1 MHEHHPR
8 DQREHGEHHGHHH
21 HQPGSCRTHPSHIVV
36 CDDPPVIEQHNPYS
50 QLDPAKSVGSGEFR
64 TPEGVEHR
72 PGASYGPGTV
82 IVQQPGTPSG
92 VGGIHPGKCWS
103 PTTSRTDSVR
113 TRCSEHWDPWSHTG
127 CPMASWM
134 FHLVPIISAYLSSRI
149 RNHLSLPQKPPSHNE
164 GFLKNLR
171 VLQEWLILLFQGRD
185 SPQIETNSNAPAI
198 PWRPHQR
205 CRQVQMPKIC
215 MFTGYFLQTAS
226 NCPETSYLLL

>member
-1 MHEHHPR
+1 MSIGTSTVQWILLRPVGQAEHARHPIR
-8 DQREHGEHHGHHH
+8 PVKRDGTQRQDQRTVAGMG
-21 HQPGSCRTHPSHIVV
+21 GKTRIV
-36 CDDPPVIEQHNPYS
+36 
-50 QLDPAKSVGSGEFR
+50 R
-64 TPEGVEHR
+64 
-72 PGASYGPGTV
+72 
-82 IVQQPGTPSG
+82 PSG
-92 VGGIHPGKCWS
+92 WHRLQSVQLSLPGQTTGGIHPGKCWS

-185 SPQIETNSNAPAI
+185 
-198 PWRPHQR
+198 
-205 CRQVQMPKIC
+205 
-215 MFTGYFLQTAS
+215 GYVKSEVGIGWAS
-226 NCPETSYLLL
+226 SR